1 MSRQDFI
8 HKKFPVICLVLALA
22 LFVLSLTDF
31 IESGNLEKTA
41 KKTAERVEE
50 RIDELDELVSQT
62 LATNPHTNDAPEAI
76 DDDLVIYRYVND
88 SLIFWNNQFPILN
101 DDISRK
107 MVFRRLSPFDNRIES
122 PLSDVTDQYNY
133 MNIGTKWY
141 LIKYVDGVWN
151 DRVIAGL
158 EIKSTLEEES
168 DVAENGI
175 NPELN
180 LNASYSIQPLS
191 YNGGIAVSIH
201 GTPAFKITHDAS
213 QHSPIL
219 DNCVIRWIAII
230 IFALSLILFLSG
242 HRTFKVYF
250 TVVPI
255 LCALTLTAYFWS
267 GQLSDTHH
275 IFSPEVFSDRLFPS
289 LGALLLANG
298 LIFII
303 CVCTFIIKGRIA
315 GFINKNKAT
324 ARLKATIYGITIIV
338 GLIATVIYI
347 HLTLKSFIINSNVSL
362 ELYKASDN
370 IAYTIIVYLSYTLLL
385 SCIPFMLQE
394 LKPTVWTLTGK
405 H

>member
-168 DVAENGI
+168 DVAEN
-175 NPELN
+175 
-180 LNASYSIQPLS
+180 
-191 YNGGIAVSIH
+191 
-201 GTPAFKITHDAS
+201 
-213 QHSPIL
+213 
-219 DNCVIRWIAII
+219 
-230 IFALSLILFLSG
+230 
-242 HRTFKVYF
+242 
-250 TVVPI
+250 
-255 LCALTLTAYFWS
+255 
-267 GQLSDTHH
+267 
-275 IFSPEVFSDRLFPS
+275 
-289 LGALLLANG
+289 
-298 LIFII
+298 
-303 CVCTFIIKGRIA
+303 
-315 GFINKNKAT
+315 
-324 ARLKATIYGITIIV
+324 
-338 GLIATVIYI
+338 
-347 HLTLKSFIINSNVSL
+347 
-362 ELYKASDN
+362 
-370 IAYTIIVYLSYTLLL
+370 
-385 SCIPFMLQE
+385 
-394 LKPTVWTLTGK
+394 
-405 H
+405 